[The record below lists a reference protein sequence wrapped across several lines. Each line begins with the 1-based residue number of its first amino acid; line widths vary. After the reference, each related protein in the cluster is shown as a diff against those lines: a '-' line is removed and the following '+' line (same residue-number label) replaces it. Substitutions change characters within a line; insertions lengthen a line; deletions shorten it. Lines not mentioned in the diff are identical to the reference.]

1 MIDLLPVG
9 DILKANDDLSRVIS
23 SYKRIVEGQADDG
36 EGEDLRPAAS
46 EGDHLQISAAI
57 FW

>member
-46 EGDHLQISAAI
+46 EGDHLQISEAI
-57 FW
+57 F

>member
-23 SYKRIVEGQADDG
+23 SYKRTVEGQG
-36 EGEDLRPAAS
+36 GRLRGGNLRPAAS

-57 FW
+57 FG